1 MPLEGFEIKWYTA
14 TFSYAMLSVHTI
26 TKNTEAVVVASKEF
40 GLEVNADITQYMVMS
55 RDKDAGRSHSI
66 KTDNSSFERAEELR
80 YFGTTLTDKNYIQKE
95 IKSSLKSWNASYH
108 SVQNLLSSS
117 LLSKI
122 INYKIYR
129 TIILPVV
136 LYGCETWSLTLS
148 EEHRLK
154 VILSEPSPLY
164 SIHS

>member
-1 MPLEGFEIKWYTA
+1 
-14 TFSYAMLSVHTI
+14 
-26 TKNTEAVVVASKEF
+26 
-40 GLEVNADITQYMVMS
+40 MVMS

-66 KTDNSSFERAEELR
+66 KTDNSSFERGEELR
-80 YFGTTLTDKNYIQKE
+80 YFGTTLTDKNSIQKE
-95 IKSSLKSWNASYH
+95 IKSRLKSWNASYH

-117 LLSKI
+117 LVSKI

-154 VILSEPSPLY
+154 VSHHRCAAYIHKGRY
-164 SIHS
+164 SKVKHNL